1 MASVIENLR
10 ARASSDLRRVVFPET
25 NDQRVIEAACRI
37 ADLSLAIPVL
47 VAPTEGLEL
56 HGHKLPSSVETVSQD
71 ERSLQESLANQ
82 LCENRKHKSLSFET
96 AMEAIADP
104 ILFAALMVK
113 TGVVDA
119 GVAGSI
125 ATTSSVLRSGL
136 YGIGPAVGRKL
147 VSSYFLMQLPERA
160 VTFADCGVVPDPD
173 AGQLAEIAICS
184 AESHRRL
191 TGETPRVAMLSF
203 STLGSAS
210 HAKVDKVRKAIRLVR
225 ESEPQLEV
233 DGEMQFDTAFVPEV
247 ATRKAPDSKVAGRAN
262 VFIFPDL
269 DSGNIGY
276 KIAQR
281 LGGAI
286 ALGPIIQGLARPF
299 MDLSRGC
306 TVSDI
311 VDVAIIASVSSR
323 V

>member
-1 MASVIENLR
+1 MSVIENLR
-10 ARASSDLRRVVFPET
+10 NRASSDLRRIVFPET
-25 NDQRVIEAACRI
+25 NDSRVIEAACRI
-37 ADLSLAIPVL
+37 AKLSLAIPVL
-47 VAPTEGLEL
+47 VIPPEGLEL
-56 HGHKLPSSVETVSQD
+56 SGHDLPSSIETVSQD
-71 ERSLQESLANQ
+71 EESLRESLAAQ
-82 LCENRKHKSLSFET
+82 LCENRKHKSLSLET
-96 AMEAIADP
+96 AMEAISDP

-136 YGIGPAVGRKL
+136 YGIGPGVGRKL
-147 VSSYFLMQLPERA
+147 VSSYFLMQLPDRA

-173 AGQLAEIAICS
+173 AGELAEIAICS
-184 AESHRRL
+184 AENHQKL

-210 HAKVDKVRKAIRLVR
+210 HAKVEKVREALRLVR
-225 ESEPQLEV
+225 ESDPQLEV

-247 ATRKAPDSKVAGRAN
+247 AARKAPDSKVAGRAN
-262 VFIFPDL
+262 VFVFPDL

-281 LGGAI
+281 LGGAS
-286 ALGPIIQGLARPF
+286 ALGPIIQGLANPF

-311 VDVAIIASVSSR
+311 VDVAIIASISSR
-323 V
+323 I